1 MGSVGVVSEFPNVS
15 GLLERHGVRWAS
27 YTAGESKRTVT
38 PFKEP
43 TAAERA
49 KYQAQL
55 AQIHRAFIGWVTA
68 RRPHFDAAACATGE
82 YWIASA
88 APPGVVDR
96 TGLSSEFLRAK
107 MEGSSVVLVDVET
120 SQSPWE
126 QLGLVAGSLSAL
138 GAELTRAAGPLRGL
152 VAARP
157 S

>member
-1 MGSVGVVSEFPNVS
+1 
-15 GLLERHGVRWAS
+15 
-27 YTAGESKRTVT
+27 
-38 PFKEP
+38 
-43 TAAERA
+43 
-49 KYQAQL
+49 
-55 AQIHRAFIGWVTA
+55 
-68 RRPHFDAAACATGE
+68 
-82 YWIASA
+82 
-88 APPGVVDR
+88 
-96 TGLSSEFLRAK
+96 